1 MQRTGVKVASVGRS
15 PALSWRGAEGGMG
28 TPPRWQEAHRQH
40 VAGPGRESR
49 QRSLQIH
56 SVLPSLSGGADARSK
71 RTTILSQTQR
81 TLGREEGGLGPI
93 HRH

>member
-1 MQRTGVKVASVGRS
+1 MKRR
-15 PALSWRGAEGGMG
+15 LREGKELA
-28 TPPRWQEAHRQH
+28 EAHRQH